1 MPEHDISQ
9 TGSPLANRTIK
20 NCLLPTF
27 VTRNMRH
34 SNKTQLLAEGDL
46 TSDLRGK
53 KSQLFQPPGL
63 SENLLFQVKFLAV
76 PRLRNKRLNSATLSP
91 RHTPWPTTGVFQV
104 LSAFKC
110 TGGCNET
117 PQRG

>member
-1 MPEHDISQ
+1 MRGEPRGVIHMECLNMISHRQ
-9 TGSPLANRTIK
+9 GDSLANRTIK

-46 TSDLRGK
+46 TSDLQGK

-63 SENLLFQVKFLAV
+63 NKNFLFQVKFPAV

-91 RHTPWPTTGVFQV
+91 RHIPWPTTGVFQV
-104 LSAFKC
+104 LSAS
-110 TGGCNET
+110 
-117 PQRG
+117 